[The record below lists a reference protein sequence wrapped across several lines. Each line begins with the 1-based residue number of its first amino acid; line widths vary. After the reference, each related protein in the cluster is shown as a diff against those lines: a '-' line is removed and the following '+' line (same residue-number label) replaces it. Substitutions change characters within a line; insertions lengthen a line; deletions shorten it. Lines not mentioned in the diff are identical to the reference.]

1 MRKEFLI
8 VSILICLLVC
18 GCTQNTA
25 EEYTKTVFA
34 MDTVM
39 DLKIYSTN
47 GDDALEQVENEIKR
61 IDNLLDRGNK
71 NSEIYRINKDKSSS
85 ISSETA
91 EVISAALSISE
102 ETDGAFDITI
112 APITDLWGFYG
123 SEFTIP
129 SDDELQSALKGV
141 GYEKVRLNKN
151 YISIPQNAYIDLG
164 GIGKGYA
171 SDKVVNMLKRNNI
184 DSAII
189 SLGGNVYAIGKKPD
203 GSLWTVGIADPDSAS
218 KAIGKVKV
226 ADKAVVTSG
235 GYQRYFECDGIT
247 YHHIIDPQT
256 GKSADSGLSSVTI
269 IADSGTRADGLST
282 SLFVMGLEKS
292 IELWR
297 DSGNFDAVFV
307 DNNGTV
313 YVTAGIKDVF
323 ESDSDYAVIN

>member
-47 GDDALEQVENEIKR
+47 GDDALEQIENEIKR
-61 IDNLLDRGNK
+61 IDILLDRGNE
-71 NSEIYRINKDKSSS
+71 NSEIYRINEDKSSS

-112 APITDLWGFYG
+112 APITDLWGFYE

-171 SDKVVNMLKRNNI
+171 SDKVVNMLKE
-184 DSAII
+184 II
-189 SLGGNVYAIGKKPD
+189 LTPQ
-203 GSLWTVGIADPDSAS
+203 L
-218 KAIGKVKV
+218 
-226 ADKAVVTSG
+226 
-235 GYQRYFECDGIT
+235 
-247 YHHIIDPQT
+247 YH
-256 GKSADSGLSSVTI
+256 
-269 IADSGTRADGLST
+269 
-282 SLFVMGLEKS
+282 
-292 IELWR
+292 
-297 DSGNFDAVFV
+297 
-307 DNNGTV
+307 
-313 YVTAGIKDVF
+313 
-323 ESDSDYAVIN
+323 